1 MADKQLVNIYL
12 MRHGMTMLNTS
23 NSVQGWAD
31 SPLTPDGERASE
43 YAGFGLKDVSF
54 DAIYSSDSGRAMQT
68 AQHVMSENTAT
79 VNWSLTTEKGLRE
92 LCFGSFEGRSNDDL
106 WEVLLAEAAEEE
118 INEMDMPT
126 FVDAMAHHEAQ
137 LRPPHANT
145 WPSENYSMFT
155 KRLSQSFY
163 KIGAK
168 ALDNDHHN
176 ILVVSHGLSIQA
188 TLEALTDTPAD
199 FNNMAVNNSVTH
211 LQFDGEQFHLARYN
225 DTSYLETGRQT
236 FEES

>member
-1 MADKQLVNIYL
+1 MANNQLINIYL
-12 MRHGMTMLNTS
+12 MRHGVTMLNTS

-43 YAGFGLKDVSF
+43 YAGMGLKEVAF
-54 DAIYSSDSGRAMQT
+54 DAVYSSDSGRAMQT
-68 AQHVMSENTAT
+68 AQHVMSENIAT

-106 WEVLLAEAAEEE
+106 WEVLLAEAKEDD
-118 INEMDMPT
+118 INNMDMPT
-126 FVDAMAHHEAQ
+126 FVDAMAYHEAQ
-137 LRPPHANT
+137 QRPSHANT
-145 WPSENYSMFT
+145 WPSENYDMFT

-168 ALDNDHHN
+168 ALENDQRN

-188 TLEALTDTPAD
+188 ALEALTETPAD
-199 FNNMAVNNSVTH
+199 FNHMAMNNSITH
-211 LQFDGEQFHLARYN
+211 LQFDGQQFHLAAYN
-225 DTSYLETGRQT
+225 DTSYVEIGRQLI
-236 FEES
+236 EE